1 MSSLLEYDQIQSFM
15 FDNMPVRG
23 AIVRLHASYQVALSK
38 HPYAPVA
45 QQLLGDALT
54 STVLMTHTVKLQ
66 GSLSLQAQGNGPVS
80 LLLAECTHDYH
91 IRGLVHHKTPLLPG
105 NLIEL
110 FGKSVMAINMKADN
124 LPQNYQGIVPLQ
136 GENLSQALENYFAQS
151 EQLPTR
157 IYLAHDNLSTCGL
170 LLQAIPGHESPQGM
184 IDWEHVITLAN
195 TLKPEELLGLSN
207 REILYSLYHQ
217 EAVRM
222 FDTLPISFR
231 CSCSR
236 TRMETVLVSLGKEEL
251 LSILNEFGTVD
262 TFCEFCNH
270 HYLFDAVD
278 IHQLLAD
285 TNHHYHSDKEH

>member
-38 HPYAPVA
+38 HTYAPVA
-45 QQLLGDALT
+45 QHLLGEALT
-54 STVLMTHTVKLQ
+54 AITLLTHTVKIN
-66 GSLSLQAQGNGPVS
+66 GAVSLQAQGDGPVP

-91 IRGLVHHKTPLLPG
+91 IRGLCHHKSPLIPG
-105 NLIEL
+105 NIHEL
-110 FGKSVMAINMKADN
+110 FGKGVMVINMKSDE
-124 LPQNYQGIVPLQ
+124 LPQNYQGVVPLE
-136 GENLSQALENYFAQS
+136 GENLAQCLETYFSQS

-157 IYLAHDNLSTCGL
+157 LYLAHDNLSTCGI
-170 LLQAIPGHESPQGM
+170 LLQAVPGHDTPQGM
-184 IDWEHVITLAN
+184 LDWEHVVTLAD
-195 TLKPEELLGLSN
+195 TLKPEELLGIAN

-217 EAVRM
+217 EAVRL
-222 FDTLPISFR
+222 FDPQPVTFR

-236 TRMETVLVSLGKEEL
+236 IRMEAVLVSLGKEEL
-251 LSILNEFGTVD
+251 LSILKEFGTVD
-262 TFCEFCNH
+262 TYCEFCNH

-285 TNHHYHSDKEH
+285 SSHHYHSSKEH